1 MATKTITIV
10 FRGLMVFN
18 YQKGRMEIGF
28 INGLPPKAENSHH
41 HEGTPD
47 DHANHLPVHIPRILT
62 MRNGIL
68 ASILDLRNR
77 DELDTIRNWE
87 IKATDVADPQVKIF
101 KDGADFNRL
110 ASPAPNPRDFRW
122 IADLEGPDLHNRKLS
137 RELDTRQLLMVLY
150 VRHGE
155 FYTKMK
161 SPAFRRVRVNPP
173 PEEIE
178 FGSTAA
184 VTGCDISIETGSVNL
199 VAGGAGSVFL
209 FNESAEEGTIY
220 EISNAPPDVPA
231 DAPTPP
237 DEGGHFH
244 MFYDKLFNN
253 KPADQF
259 DLIRDDQQPSPDPA
273 QCGAG
278 LLGQRDDPF

>member
-1 MATKTITIV
+1 
-10 FRGLMVFN
+10 
-18 YQKGRMEIGF
+18 MEIGF
-28 INGLPPKAENSHH
+28 INGLPPRAENGHH
-41 HEGTPD
+41 HDGAVD
-47 DHANHLPVHIPRILT
+47 DHAEHVPVHIPRILT

-68 ASILDLRNR
+68 ASVLDLRNR
-77 DELDTIRNWE
+77 DELDKIRNWE
-87 IKATDVADPQVKIF
+87 IKTGVADPQVKIF
-101 KDGADFNRL
+101 EEGGNFDRL

-122 IADLEGPDLHNRKLS
+122 ITDLEGRDLHNRKLS
-137 RELDTRQLLMVLY
+137 SELDTRQLLLVLY

-161 SPAFRRVRVNPP
+161 SPPFRRVRVNPP
-173 PEEIE
+173 PDDID

-184 VTGCDISIETGSVNL
+184 VTACDITIETGEVNL
-199 VAGGAGSVFL
+199 VAGGAVSVFA
-209 FNESAEEGTIY
+209 FNESVEDGTIY

-244 MFYDKLFNN
+244 MYYDKLFNR
-253 KPADQF
+253 KPSDQF
-259 DLIRDDQQPSPDPA
+259 DLTKDDQQPSPDPA

-278 LLGQRDDPF
+278 LLGQRDDPL